1 MDTIA
6 QANVN
11 CKGYRDKIRIL
22 RDKILP
28 CSNSGKTIIFVK
40 YRSTARALHDT
51 LTGDFLTQFDGFVI
65 CVLGVGWSVTSISG
79 EMDYFARDRVIHEF
93 RQSVTNVLISTDILA
108 RGFDVL
114 DVKLVVNFDVP
125 IQHLTNEP
133 AYETYL
139 HRVGRSGRFMRN
151 GAALNFIDLSAANR
165 EDEEIMRRI
174 STHFDRHIPILDVD
188 SDGAVDGF
196 FRRAGLLVG

>member
-1 MDTIA
+1 M
-6 QANVN
+6 N

-28 CSNSGKTIIFVK
+28 CGNSGKTIIFVK
-40 YRSTARALHDT
+40 YRSTARALHDA
-51 LTGDFLTQFDGFVI
+51 LTGDLLTHFGSFGDL
-65 CVLGVGWSVTSISG
+65 CSGVGWSVTSISG
-79 EMDYFARDRVIHEF
+79 EMDYLARDRVIHEF

-114 DVKLVVNFDVP
+114 SVKLVVNFDVP
-125 IQHLTNEP
+125 IQHLTKEP

-151 GAALNFIDLSAANR
+151 GAALNFIDQTAVDR
-165 EDEEIMRRI
+165 EDEELMRRI
-174 STHFDRHIPILDVD
+174 SLHFDRQFPILDVD
-188 SDGAVDGF
+188 SDGAVESF
-196 FRRAGLLVG
+196 FRRAGVLVG